1 MAKTLLEI
9 YMEDSSKPYSLEQAK
24 TARDEGIKK
33 GTQNINFAWQN
44 AALEAVY
51 RCATQNRSFI
61 VDDVWQYLYDD
72 IGIRDAHT
80 ANNRVMGTIMTQAK
94 KYRWIKATDNYKAS
108 SRTTSHANPRRVWES
123 LLYDSS
129 SHNYRMEI

>member
-1 MAKTLLEI
+1 MPRTLLDI
-9 YMEDSSKPYSLEQAK
+9 YTEDSSRPYSLEQAK
-24 TARDEGIKK
+24 TARDEGMKK
-33 GTQNINFAWQN
+33 GQQNIHLQWQD

-51 RCATQNRSFI
+51 KCATQNRSFI
-61 VDDVWQYLYDD
+61 VDQVWQYLYDD
-72 IGIRDAHT
+72 IGMREAHT

-94 KYRWIKATDNYKAS
+94 RYRWIKPTDNYRAS

-123 LLYDSS
+123 LLYDPA

>member
-1 MAKTLLEI
+1 MPRTLLDI
-9 YMEDSSKPYSLEQAK
+9 YTEDSSRPYSLEQAK
-24 TARDEGIKK
+24 TPRDEGMKK
-33 GTQNINFAWQN
+33 GQQNINLQWQD

-51 RCATQNRSFI
+51 KCATQNRSFI
-61 VDDVWQYLYDD
+61 VDQVWQYLYDD
-72 IGIRDAHT
+72 IGMREAHT

-94 KYRWIKATDNYKAS
+94 RYRWIKPTDNYRAS

-123 LLYDSS
+123 LLYDPA

>member
-1 MAKTLLEI
+1 MPRPLIDI
-9 YMEDSSKPYSLEQAK
+9 YTPDSSRPYSLEQAK
-24 TARDEGIKK
+24 TARDEGMKK
-33 GTQNINFAWQN
+33 GQQNINLQWQD

-51 RCATQNRSFI
+51 KCATQNRSFI
-61 VDDVWQYLYDD
+61 VDQVWQYLYDD
-72 IGIRDAHT
+72 IGMREAHT

-94 KYRWIKATDNYKAS
+94 RYRWIKPTDNYRAS

-123 LLYDSS
+123 LLYDPA

>member
-1 MAKTLLEI
+1 MPRTLLDI
-9 YMEDSSKPYSLEQAK
+9 YTEDSSRPYSLEQAK
-24 TARDEGIKK
+24 TARDEGMKK
-33 GTQNINFAWQN
+33 GKQNINLQWQN

-51 RCATQNRSFI
+51 KCATQNRSFI
-61 VDDVWQYLYDD
+61 VDQVWQYLYDD
-72 IGIRDAHT
+72 IGMREAHT

-94 KYRWIKATDNYKAS
+94 RYRWIKPTDNYRAS

-123 LLYDSS
+123 LLYDPA